1 MANLT
6 AKCKDHKIPVWE
18 GKRIKFSPRPEIFD
32 LVQLVYYKFFSRLTQ
47 IAVKLFK
54 RDAYKLSF
62 LFCLCR

>member
-18 GKRIKFSPRPEIFD
+18 GEEIKFSPKLEIFD
-32 LVQLVYYKFFSRLTQ
+32 LFPLVYYKVFSRLMQ

-54 RDAYKLSF
+54 CDDYKLTF